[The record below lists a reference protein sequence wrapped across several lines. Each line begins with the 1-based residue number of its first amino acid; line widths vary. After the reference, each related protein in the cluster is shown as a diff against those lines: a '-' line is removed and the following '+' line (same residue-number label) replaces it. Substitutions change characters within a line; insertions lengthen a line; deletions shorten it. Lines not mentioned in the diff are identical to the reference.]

1 MNIETGA
8 TEREIRSA
16 YRSLART
23 AHPDKVPP
31 KEREAAEARF
41 QNIAKAYEALT
52 DETARENYEKYNNP
66 DGRQAM
72 QVGIGLPTFMTEAD
86 NYSYIVMV
94 YLLVLVV
101 AVPAIM
107 YWVYRSSRGEDEE
120 PDPWTVRWLQIL
132 LRHDTPL
139 VRLPDLF
146 GAGAESAKLGLIAED
161 EPMMAQLAGA
171 IGKRMGKG
179 SKLPPIRKVT
189 NPELM
194 QFQPQ
199 PNEAIQR
206 NQLILFAYM
215 VGVQFQSELEPVSA
229 ARALMCL
236 DVLLEASPRIL
247 RGMVGVCQGTP
258 LPTMKTGKNA
268 STKEDKRREKMVRMM
283 LQQQQKK
290 PVYTLTMLNVLEF
303 SQALV
308 QGRLLQDAYHK
319 QAFLTL
325 MQLPGFDP
333 KRCQIAAPPSDSKK
347 KQPMGLLQYINTPA
361 SQRAGLDDMSAQ
373 QRGEVARILRV
384 LPNLKVQMTVLDP
397 AMDSHE
403 VQVETM
409 LALRLKLTHQN
420 MLPEELAGPLYND
433 PMAAGAE
440 SAGLQVGTT
449 DAESQSAA
457 LRWANAQNGLLN
469 DHRAERKEGV
479 AAAAVLVDENDPD
492 VVDGK
497 LFIPSIGTEQLTEF
511 EQEPVPEAYAPSF
524 PRDVS
529 EKWWLI
535 LIDENSQVQALDV
548 LSSST
553 RVMKK
558 TLTFSSPIHPG
569 KFKYTLLI
577 KSNCY
582 QGLDHSVS
590 FNLTVVPRKAE
601 QKISTSSAE
610 DREVMGGVGPTIED
624 MFTSGTELQDDSSD
638 DEDEAA
644 GTGVGAAQA
653 AAGDEEGSSPAAAAD
668 AAAGEIVEDDDDDG
682 EVVDS
687 LMPQQKT
694 EEQLIAEFAQAE
706 GLSLSKAR
714 TKWKRNQRKQQQ
726 REEAEKD
733 K

>member
-1 MNIETGA
+1 
-8 TEREIRSA
+8 
-16 YRSLART
+16 
-23 AHPDKVPP
+23 VPP

-72 QVGIGLPTFMTEAD
+72 QVGIGLPTFMTESE
-86 NYSYIVMV
+86 NYSYIVLV

-107 YWVYRSSRGEDEE
+107 YWVYRSSRGEEEE
-120 PDPWTVRWLQIL
+120 PDPWTVRWLQVL
-132 LRHDTPL
+132 LRHDTPIS
-139 VRLPDLF
+139 RLPDLF
-146 GAGAESAKLGLIAED
+146 GSGAESAKLGLIQED
-161 EPMMAQLAGA
+161 EGMMQQLQVA
-171 IGKRMGKG
+171 ISKRLGKG
-179 SKLPPIRKVT
+179 SKLPPIPNVT
-189 NPELM
+189 NPELAK
-194 QFQPQ
+194 FQPQ
-199 PNEAIQR
+199 PTEAIHR
-206 NQLILFAYM
+206 NQLVLFAYL
-215 VGVQFQSELEPVSA
+215 VGVDAQSELEPAQA
-229 ARALMCL
+229 ARAMMCL
-236 DVLLEASPRIL
+236 EVLLDASPRIL

-268 STKEDKRREKMVRMM
+268 STKEDKRREKIVRTM

-319 QAFLTL
+319 QAFITL
-325 MQLPGFDP
+325 MQLPGFDM
-333 KRCQIAAPPSDSKK
+333 KRARLAAPAPEGTK
-347 KQPMGLLQYINTPA
+347 KQPMGILQFINTPA
-361 SQRAGLDDMSAQ
+361 TQRPGLDGMSAA
-373 QRGEVARILRV
+373 QRGEVARIVRV

-397 AMDSHE
+397 AMDTHE

-420 MLPEELAGPLYND
+420 MLPEELAGPLYTD

-440 SAGLQVGTT
+440 SGGLQVGTSN
-449 DAESQSAA
+449 AESQSAA
-457 LRWANAQNGLLN
+457 LRWANTQQGLLN

-479 AAAAVLVDENDPD
+479 IAAAVLVDENDPD

-497 LFIPSIGTEQLTEF
+497 LLIPNIGNEQLTDF
-511 EQEPVPEAYAPSF
+511 EQEPVPEAYAPGF

-590 FNLTVVPRKAE
+590 FTVNAVPRRAE

-610 DREVMGGVGPTIED
+610 DQEVMGGANATIED
-624 MFTSGTELQDDSSD
+624 MFSSGTELQDDSSD
-638 DEDEAA
+638 DEDEDQAA
-644 GTGVGAAQA
+644 GVGIGGAVPTEEDSPVAGAAA
-653 AAGDEEGSSPAAAAD
+653 EAS
-668 AAAGEIVEDDDDDG
+668 AGELVDDDEDDG
-682 EVVDS
+682 EVVDTM
-687 LMPQQKT
+687 MPREKT
-694 EEQLIAEFAQAE
+694 EDQLIEEFAAAE
-706 GLSLSKAR
+706 GLSLSKAK
-714 TKWKRNQRKQQQ
+714 TKWRRKQRKLQQ
-726 REEAEKD
+726 KD
-733 K
+733 EGSKDQ